1 MVQGMGHQTPIAYP
15 LKLTGRLVLN
25 RPLLAL
31 PLGVVLMLNM
41 TNPHGCKVYLWVLE
55 LESCRERVCPC
66 THGVLNTKCVRAHA
80 SRRDP
85 KRGYN

>member
-1 MVQGMGHQTPIAYP
+1 MVQGMGHQAPIAYP

-25 RPLLAL
+25 RPPLAL

-55 LESCRERVCPC
+55 LEVVSRARLSLYTRCVKHKVC
-66 THGVLNTKCVRAHA
+66 TG
-80 SRRDP
+80 SRKQARP
-85 KRGYN
+85 